1 MRVSIQQEPSFAD
14 DIIKVPDTEL
24 DTMNQLID
32 WAEFEPYFYRIE
44 GDYSGLSLFKVL
56 LLQSWFALSDASI
69 SSALCRD
76 LVFMRFCGFSI
87 EGNKPN
93 ASTICRFRKRLVDSN
108 KLNRL
113 LKMLNE
119 QLTQQHLKIAN
130 GKYVSCDATLISSS
144 RRPRKCLEESTDVK
158 KTGLLEHGSVESK
171 ENHLPTHQVSYSD
184 DDDASWKNKG
194 KQSVY
199 GYAGYVTT
207 DDEGFV
213 EAVSTR
219 TARDSEMTVFP
230 EIIKEADITEGKT
243 LLYDKGVTS
252 TANQDVLKEHGLRDG
267 IMRKKPKG
275 KPMSHWNKQRNKLIG
290 RRRFVVERTFGT
302 LKRVYGLHRARYLGL
317 EKVNAEILLK
327 SMAYNLKRAYGVL
340 LKNLKQPTQD
350 SCVQLLGIT

>member
-1 MRVSIQQEPSFAD
+1 MRVSTQQEPSFAD

-130 GKYVSCDATLISSS
+130 GKYVSCDATLISS
-144 RRPRKCLEESTDVK
+144 
-158 KTGLLEHGSVESK
+158 
-171 ENHLPTHQVSYSD
+171 
-184 DDDASWKNKG
+184 
-194 KQSVY
+194 
-199 GYAGYVTT
+199 
-207 DDEGFV
+207 
-213 EAVSTR
+213 
-219 TARDSEMTVFP
+219 
-230 EIIKEADITEGKT
+230 
-243 LLYDKGVTS
+243 
-252 TANQDVLKEHGLRDG
+252 
-267 IMRKKPKG
+267 
-275 KPMSHWNKQRNKLIG
+275 
-290 RRRFVVERTFGT
+290 
-302 LKRVYGLHRARYLGL
+302 
-317 EKVNAEILLK
+317 
-327 SMAYNLKRAYGVL
+327 
-340 LKNLKQPTQD
+340 
-350 SCVQLLGIT
+350 